1 MGHFFLG
8 ANQKFGLSSIIA
20 RDEQEIQ
27 EQILIAANCEWRNGV
42 MNSQQIDGRILVC
55 QPMDQFLN
63 NFYYNI
69 LLRCY

>member
-42 MNSQQIDGRILVC
+42 MDSQQLK
-55 QPMDQFLN
+55 
-63 NFYYNI
+63 
-69 LLRCY
+69 